1 MLNCQQVT
9 RLLSEAQERKLSMR
23 ERAALK
29 MHRMMCSACNNFG
42 KQILTMSVIAKKYA
56 SDKKVDDYLNDND
69 IDKSSNP

>member
-29 MHRMMCSACNNFG
+29 MHRMICSGCNNFG
-42 KQILTMSVIAKKYA
+42 KQILTMSIIAKKYI

-69 IDKSSNP
+69 TDKNGNP

>member
-23 ERAALK
+23 ERAELK

-42 KQILTMSVIAKKYA
+42 KQILTMSIIAKKYA

-69 IDKSSNP
+69 TDKSNNP